1 MLRDSEAGSDEGEA
15 LWIRIVTCVD
25 EAEGPRLGEM
35 VVIRGGSGGREVMLK
50 VAARDEGWEMRR
62 TETEKEGGGGR
73 GAGRWTRHDVP
84 E

>member
-1 MLRDSEAGSDEGEA
+1 MLIDSEAGSDEGEA

-50 VAARDEGWEMRR
+50 VAARDEG
-62 TETEKEGGGGR
+62 
-73 GAGRWTRHDVP
+73 
-84 E
+84 